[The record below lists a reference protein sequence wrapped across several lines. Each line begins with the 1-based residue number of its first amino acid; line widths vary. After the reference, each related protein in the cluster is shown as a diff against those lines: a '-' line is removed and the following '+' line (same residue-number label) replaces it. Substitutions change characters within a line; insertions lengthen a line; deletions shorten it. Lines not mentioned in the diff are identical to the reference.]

1 MSEFGVQRLATLAA
15 TLGISPRHLLVAV
28 ARLARD
34 DVEDDPVRRQRV
46 LADARAARRAAES
59 AAALLATPIASF
71 APDELDRALASI
83 WPARSETVG

>member
-1 MSEFGVQRLATLAA
+1 MNEFGVQRLATLAA

-34 DVEDDPVRRQRV
+34 DVEDNPVRRQRV
-46 LADARAARRAAES
+46 LADARAARRAAEG

-71 APDELDRALASI
+71 APDELDRALASL